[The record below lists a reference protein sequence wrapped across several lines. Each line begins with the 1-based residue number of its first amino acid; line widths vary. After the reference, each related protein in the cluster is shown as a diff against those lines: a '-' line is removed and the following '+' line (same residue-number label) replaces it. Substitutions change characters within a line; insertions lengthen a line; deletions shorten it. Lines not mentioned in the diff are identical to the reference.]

1 MHDSEPDA
9 SLGRND
15 RRQCLVE
22 LLSPYSEITAA
33 PDDVNDASMDDNS
46 IDDSSIEETNQ
57 DAPGCPK
64 CGQTDTETGSI
75 SVAGTGLSKMFDVQN
90 NHFQVIS
97 CTNCGY
103 SEFYRDDASG
113 NLLDLF
119 LS

>member
-1 MHDSEPDA
+1 MESSDDVTDA
-9 SLGRND
+9 SG
-15 RRQCLVE
+15 
-22 LLSPYSEITAA
+22 T
-33 PDDVNDASMDDNS
+33 DAHEDK
-46 IDDSSIEETNQ
+46 
-57 DAPGCPK
+57 PGCPK
-64 CGQTDTETGSI
+64 CGHSDTDTGSI

-119 LS
+119 LR